1 MDILENLRSNI
12 INQVKKIESS
22 QVLEEIKRILD
33 QGSDNK
39 VMLSE
44 AQKEAITKG
53 LKQYENGNVIEQQVM
68 EEKLKGW
75 LKEQEGSK

>member
-1 MDILENLRSNI
+1 MDTLENLRSNI
-12 INQVKKIESS
+12 IDQVKRIDSP
-22 QVLEEIKRILD
+22 QVLEEIQGILD
-33 QGSDNK
+33 QNHDKKVGLSD
-39 VMLSE
+39 

-68 EEKLKGW
+68 EEKPKEW

>member
-1 MDILENLRSNI
+1 
-12 INQVKKIESS
+12 
-22 QVLEEIKRILD
+22 
-33 QGSDNK
+33 
-39 VMLSE
+39 MLSE

-75 LKEQEGSK
+75 LKEKEEGSK